1 MSLPSPAPSESN
13 PAGDAPTPEWPTGAA
28 RLGNDVVDLRHPR
41 CRSRPEGDR
50 LPLRILTLDEME
62 WFAEPS
68 DPRSRLRRLWA
79 LWAAKETAFKVVSK
93 VAGRPPVFRHQ
104 AFAAQLDESM
114 DGSGI
119 TSYAGQVEWAG
130 LRCRVEGMATEQ
142 FLHLVGWNEPPGQT
156 RPPRVELGVEGFGA
170 TDLQELP
177 NDEERRRGVRGPLSL
192 RARRVASAR
201 LASYLDRDRSGTTT
215 KPSFQRIR
223 IITSSERPGRAPPR
237 VWVDGEPR
245 PDLDLTI
252 SHHGRY
258 VGWAFLLPSPGPEA
272 VKD

>member
-1 MSLPSPAPSESN
+1 MSLPVPAPSNSE
-13 PAGDAPTPEWPTGAA
+13 PAADAPTPNGSAGET
-28 RLGNDVVDLRHPR
+28 RLGNDVVDLLHPR
-41 CRSRPEGDR
+41 CRRRPEGDR

-68 DPRSRLRRLWA
+68 DPSRRLRRLWA

-93 VAGRPPVFRHQ
+93 VVGSPPVFHHQ
-104 AFAAQLDESM
+104 AFAARLGESV

-119 TSYAGQVEWAG
+119 TSYIGQVEWEG
-130 LRCRVEGMATEQ
+130 LDCRIEGMSTRQ
-142 FLHLVGWNEPPGQT
+142 FLHLVGWNVPPGQT
-156 RPPRVELGVEGFGA
+156 RPPRVELGVEGTGA
-170 TDLQELP
+170 TDLHEVP
-177 NDEERRRGVRGPLSL
+177 DEEDRKVGVRGALSL

-201 LASYLDRDRSGTTT
+201 LASYLNRAHPGTG
-215 KPSFQRIR
+215 PEFSSERIR
-223 IITSSERPGRAPPR
+223 IITSSERPGRTPPR

-272 VKD
+272 V